1 MIFYERAWRSLQHIE
16 TDMNVSVEVYERMGD
31 LNQEFCRY
39 RNSFDFYQIALE
51 GATENDQKARI
62 LRKMAY
68 IWGNLDDWA
77 HSTKALQVLDQA
89 MTLEC
94 VSALEKGEIFSTG
107 AVLQFYQRDLQGA
120 IGYSVK
126 ARDIFHSIE
135 EREREFWERVNLS
148 TYLFHEYQFEN
159 AWQELQRA
167 GDLIDER
174 IHKKALVQFIPK
186 GPNKSFQEDCM
197 MKASST

>member
-1 MIFYERAWRSLQHIE
+1 
-16 TDMNVSVEVYERMGD
+16 
-31 LNQEFCRY
+31 
-39 RNSFDFYQIALE
+39 
-51 GATENDQKARI
+51 
-62 LRKMAY
+62 MAY

-107 AVLQFYQRDLQGA
+107 AVLQVYQRDLQGA

-174 IHKKALVQFIPK
+174 IHKKALVQFYSQRAEQELSRGLYDESIFDLKILIGLNDDIGYYGDFELQPLVARVD
-186 GPNKSFQEDCM
+186 SFFDG
-197 MKASST
+197 SS